1 MQLSDI
7 EPLIRARLAE
17 GEVMTE
23 QPANYF
29 DDRMYVITTAGA
41 TAYVYTISVG
51 DLYGIAALD
60 VLETWRPGADI
71 AGRTIDAVL
80 DYARRNGQP
89 TPSDPEESTRPAAGQ
104 DRAAAGQDRPSP
116 ANR

>member
-1 MQLSDI
+1 MRLSGI
-7 EPLIRARLAE
+7 EALIRSRLTD
-17 GEVMTE
+17 GETLTE
-23 QPANYF
+23 LPSDYF

-41 TAYVYTISVG
+41 PAHVYTISEAN
-51 DLYGIAALD
+51 LYGIATLD
-60 VLETWRPGADI
+60 VLEVWRPGADI

-89 TPSDPEESTRPAAGQ
+89 TPEPEEPTS
-104 DRAAAGQDRPSP
+104 RASSGRDQPSP